1 MQRLFIISAILLS
14 IYACKED
21 DSIIGIHL
29 QDNRFTV
36 KYDTLHTIKTSTKF
50 ADSLS
55 LAGATIGLIGD
66 YNDPQF
72 GRTRA
77 ALALQ
82 LVPKATL
89 INLGNNPVG
98 DSVVLKLIERSGY
111 YGLDSAA
118 TQIVRVYRVN
128 DGMSLDDFDSTV
140 VNFSTLNSY
149 KGALL
154 AEKEM
159 IFNPSDSTPFE
170 IKLSTQEFAATL
182 LNDSV
187 NFKNDTIFKSYF
199 PGLIIEAENQSTNGN
214 IISIDLSQADTRM
227 RLHFRNDT
235 DTTYFDFLPKST
247 STKSYSIFDHDY
259 SSTNIP
265 TSLTDTTN
273 QPLAYMQGMN
283 GLGIKIDINGLDSL
297 FSDDIWAINSAQLI
311 LKIAPESDIDNY
323 IPPTSIIVKMVEN
336 SQEVFTPDYGR
347 PGGLTTTPEDYD
359 NKINGY
365 KIRINKLLYKAL
377 IEKQSSI
384 TLTTYATSPL
394 TKANRAIIAGP
405 EHANDSV
412 RPVIHII
419 RSK

>member
-1 MQRLFIISAILLS
+1 M
-14 IYACKED
+14 
-21 DSIIGIHL
+21 
-29 QDNRFTV
+29 
-36 KYDTLHTIKTSTKF
+36 
-50 ADSLS
+50 
-55 LAGATIGLIGD
+55 
-66 YNDPQF
+66 
-72 GRTRA
+72 
-77 ALALQ
+77 
-82 LVPKATL
+82 
-89 INLGNNPVG
+89 G

-214 IISIDLSQADTRM
+214 IISIDLSCRYCM

-273 QPLAYMQGMN
+273 QPSAYMQGMN
-283 GLGIKIDINGLDSL
+283 GLGIK
-297 FSDDIWAINSAQLI
+297 
-311 LKIAPESDIDNY
+311 
-323 IPPTSIIVKMVEN
+323 
-336 SQEVFTPDYGR
+336 
-347 PGGLTTTPEDYD
+347 LTLMD
-359 NKINGY
+359 
-365 KIRINKLLYKAL
+365 
-377 IEKQSSI
+377 
-384 TLTTYATSPL
+384 
-394 TKANRAIIAGP
+394 
-405 EHANDSV
+405 
-412 RPVIHII
+412 
-419 RSK
+419 